1 MVLGS
6 PVLEVR
12 NLWAN
17 VGDTPILKGVNFR
30 VMSGEVHAIMGPNAS
45 GKSTLANVLAGH
57 PLYQVTEGEVLF
69 RGENLLGMVPE
80 ERARRGFFLSFQHP
94 IEISGVRLDQ
104 FMRASYNA
112 IQKSRGQEELDALK
126 FDRLVRS
133 KSKLVELDPALIR
146 RSVNEGFSGGE
157 KKRAEILQMAMLDPT
172 LAILD
177 ETDSGLDV
185 DALRV
190 VAEGINQLR
199 SPDNAVVVITHY
211 QRILEYIVPDVVNVL
226 TNGRFVKS
234 GSRHLALEIEKRG
247 YDWVQETEDRVGVG
261 P

>member
-1 MVLGS
+1 M
-6 PVLEVR
+6 
-12 NLWAN
+12 A
-17 VGDTPILKGVNFR
+17 
-30 VMSGEVHAIMGPNAS
+30 
-45 GKSTLANVLAGH
+45 
-57 PLYQVTEGEVLF
+57 
-69 RGENLLGMVPE
+69 PE
-80 ERARRGFFLSFQHP
+80 DRARRGFFLSFQHP
-94 IEISGVRLDQ
+94 IEIAGVRLDQ

-112 IQKSRGQEELDALK
+112 VQKSRGEEELDALK
-126 FDRLVRS
+126 FDRLVKS
-133 KSKLVELDPALIR
+133 KSKMVDLDQALIR

-157 KKRAEILQMAMLDPT
+157 KKRTEILQMAILEPT

-199 SPDNAVVVITHY
+199 TTDNAVVVITHY

-226 TNGRFVKS
+226 NNGRFVKS
-234 GSRHLALEIEKRG
+234 GSRDLAFEIETRG
-247 YDWVQETEDRVGVG
+247 YDWIQESEDRVGVG

>member
-1 MVLGS
+1 
-6 PVLEVR
+6 
-12 NLWAN
+12 
-17 VGDTPILKGVNFR
+17 
-30 VMSGEVHAIMGPNAS
+30 
-45 GKSTLANVLAGH
+45 
-57 PLYQVTEGEVLF
+57 
-69 RGENLLGMVPE
+69 
-80 ERARRGFFLSFQHP
+80 
-94 IEISGVRLDQ
+94 
-104 FMRASYNA
+104 
-112 IQKSRGQEELDALK
+112 
-126 FDRLVRS
+126 
-133 KSKLVELDPALIR
+133 
-146 RSVNEGFSGGE
+146 
-157 KKRAEILQMAMLDPT
+157 MAMLEPT

>member
-1 MVLGS
+1 MVLDS
-6 PVLEVR
+6 PALEVR

-17 VGDTPILKGVNFR
+17 VGDAPILKGVNFR
-30 VMSGEVHAIMGPNAS
+30 VMPGEVHAIMGPNGS

-69 RGENLLGMVPE
+69 RGEDLLSMAPE

-94 IEISGVRLDQ
+94 IEIAGVRLDQ

-112 IQKSRGQEELDALK
+112 VQKSRGQEELDALK
-126 FDRLVRS
+126 FDRLVKS
-133 KSKLVELDPALIR
+133 KSKMVELDPTLIR

-157 KKRAEILQMAMLDPT
+157 KKRTEILQMAILEPT

-199 SPDNAVVVITHY
+199 TTDNAVVVITHY
-211 QRILEYIVPDVVNVL
+211 QRILEYIVPDVVNIL
-226 TNGRFVKS
+226 SNGRFVKS
-234 GSRHLALEIEKRG
+234 GSRELAFEIESRG
-247 YDWVQETEDRVGVG
+247 YDWLQESEDRVGVG